1 MRVAVIG
8 GTGMT
13 GAHTVSALGDG
24 GHDAVVV
31 ARSRGADVATG
42 AGLDEALS
50 GVEAVIDVTNARAR
64 DAAGR
69 PASSS
74 AP

>member
-13 GAHTVSALGDG
+13 GAHTVRALRDG

-31 ARSRGADVATG
+31 ARSRGVDVATG
-42 AGLDEALS
+42 AGLDEALPGS
-50 GVEAVIDVTNARAR
+50 RR
-64 DAAGR
+64 
-69 PASSS
+69 
-74 AP
+74 